1 MLNVT
6 RLQVLFEVARLG
18 SLTAAAKQ
26 LNYTTSAVSQQ
37 ITLLQREAGMPLIER
52 HARGVRLTEAGRVL
66 ARHAGSVL
74 AELRAAE
81 AALSAVGQGFGGR
94 LRLGSFTTAN
104 AALMPH
110 AVASFRKDHPDVQL
124 DLTEL
129 DRDEGLVAV
138 AEHHVDL
145 ALVYEFP
152 IVPMVTPDQVEIV
165 PLLVDPL
172 HLLFPAGHPMA
183 KRRRLRLA
191 DLAEQDWIQGVRH
204 GSTTAVLPQACRAA
218 GFEPRIVF
226 RTDDQMTVRGLVAAG
241 VGIALAPWLALS
253 AVPPGLIARP
263 LREPDLTRTVMVALP
278 AGTHRLPAAT
288 AMVDMLRLAADELA
302 ADELDAVPTGG

>member
-1 MLNVT
+1 
-6 RLQVLFEVARLG
+6 
-18 SLTAAAKQ
+18 
-26 LNYTTSAVSQQ
+26 VSQQ
-37 ITLLQREAGMPLIER
+37 LSLLQRETGTVLVER

-66 ARHAGSVL
+66 AQHAGSVL
-74 AELRAAE
+74 SELRAAE
-81 AALSAVGQGFGGR
+81 AALTAVGQGYGGR

-104 AALMPH
+104 AALMPR
-110 AVASFRKDHPDVQL
+110 AVAGFRSAYPDVRL

-129 DRDEGLVAV
+129 DSDEGLVAV

-152 IVPMVTPDQVEIV
+152 IVPMMIPDRVEV
-165 PLLVDPL
+165 LPLLIDPL
-172 HLLFPAGHPMA
+172 HILFAAGHPMA
-183 KRRRLRLA
+183 RRRRLRLA

-241 VGIALAPWLALS
+241 LGIALAPFLALS
-253 AVPPGLIARP
+253 AVPPGLTDRP
-263 LREPDLTRTVMVALP
+263 LREPDLTRTVMVAVP
-278 AGTHRLPAAT
+278 HPSRRLPAAT
-288 AMVDMLRLAADELA
+288 AMVAELRKAATALGA
-302 ADELDAVPTGG
+302 TSA